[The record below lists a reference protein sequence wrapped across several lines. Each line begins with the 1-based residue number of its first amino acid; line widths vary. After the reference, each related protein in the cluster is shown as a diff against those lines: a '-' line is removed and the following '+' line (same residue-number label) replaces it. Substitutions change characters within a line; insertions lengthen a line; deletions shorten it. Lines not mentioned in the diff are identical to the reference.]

1 MSLLL
6 GYDQPLI
13 YSRSSQLYSLKCENK
28 IVPLTKYQTS
38 ENARLENTDIEIRTR
53 TFQYKIVLTCN
64 DATLYSDSIKL
75 F

>member
-1 MSLLL
+1 MLENLPMSLLQRVYYMSLLL

-38 ENARLENTDIEIRTR
+38 EMH
-53 TFQYKIVLTCN
+53 V
-64 DATLYSDSIKL
+64 
-75 F
+75 